1 MDTVRTGGLIAQ
13 VRKEKE
19 LTQKD
24 LAERLHVSVQA
35 VSKWER
41 GLSCPDIGLLEPLA
55 EELDLTVTELL
66 SGQRGEQPG
75 EEAVRDTLRLGLAQ
89 LSPKIRRWRWLFL
102 TAAALLLALVLWL
115 SYVWVRDNTEWLP
128 QRETTVRTLDPT
140 HQERQIAR
148 AFGASGGL
156 ALYEV
161 TLADDV
167 TRISL
172 QAELWTY
179 HGMEQSWQLM
189 DQSTGNM
196 GREIFG
202 PRRQPMVLIMN
213 PHSEGWSEEEQ
224 RWTQIR
230 YDCGVEFANAGWYG
244 ELGPITNPY
253 ISGGICTSYAS
264 GPSKGN
270 RTFPAKVDSEEGVI
284 LMRAS
289 LGGPNG
295 GTYAPG
301 GEVREETVELVVRMY
316 CK

>member
-1 MDTVRTGGLIAQ
+1 MDAVRTGGLIAQ

-24 LAERLHVSVQA
+24 LAEKLHVSVQA

-55 EELDLTVTELL
+55 EELGLTVTELL
-66 SGQRGEQPG
+66 AGERGQTPG
-75 EEAVRDTLRLGLAQ
+75 EEAVRDTLRLGLTQ
-89 LSPKIRRWRWLFL
+89 LGPRIRRWRWLFL

-115 SYVWVRDNTEWLP
+115 SCVWVRDNTEWLP
-128 QRETTVRTLDPT
+128 QRETTVRTLNPT
-140 HQERQIAR
+140 DQEWQIAR
-148 AFGASGGL
+148 ALGASSGL

-167 TRISL
+167 TRIFIR
-172 QAELWTY
+172 AELWTY
-179 HGMEQSWQLM
+179 HGMERSWQLM
-189 DQSTGNM
+189 DQSSGNM

-202 PRRQPMVLIMN
+202 PRRQPLVLIMN
-213 PHSEGWSEEEQ
+213 PHSEEWSEEEQ

-230 YDCGVEFANAGWYG
+230 FDCGIEFACGGWHG
-244 ELGPITNPY
+244 ELGPIINPY
-253 ISGGICTSYAS
+253 ISGGVCTSYAA

-270 RTFPAKVDSEEGVI
+270 RTFPAKVDPEEGVI
-284 LMRAS
+284 LMRS
-289 LGGPNG
+289 SIGGPNG

-316 CK
+316 CE